1 MGNNEF
7 APVNIKIVTAED
19 LSQTPTLKKIEQ
31 QSSNIGVVERIDTV
45 LSTATDVIDAVG
57 NKNLYKVTVPDGY
70 CLTDLIESG
79 KRDGSLRALV
89 KDSKGHL
96 NGDVSLKLNGVN
108 ATQIASMGLGAMAMV
123 VGQAYMTEINN
134 SLHSIDSKLDTVIA
148 MMTAEKKAK
157 LKNAIDIARSY
168 MQLHDDYLNK
178 PSEARQAAR
187 NEIEARYND
196 VGEVIDWLSESLIDI
211 EKRASEAK
219 ATEKTLSALL
229 EELHQCEEQ
238 FNLSLHA
245 LATLAMTRMYYD
257 GSLDERSA
265 LIERQRIEQKTQ
277 QFQQERQKLM
287 GIVEL
292 KIGALKGAPVA
303 LPQESE
309 GKNIFKRLTSQT
321 PRAAAKQ
328 QLLETKVSM
337 QTELRNSTQIL
348 KKSSE
353 SSVAGINRISS
364 ANQAVRCVLTDGTT
378 NCWIAGDLPESK

>member
-1 MGNNEF
+1 MGNNEL
-7 APVNIKIVTAED
+7 APVNIEIVTAED

-31 QSSNIGVVERIDTV
+31 QSNNIGVVERIDTV

-70 CLTDLIESG
+70 SLTDLIESG

-96 NGDVSLKLNGVN
+96 NGDVSLRLNGVN

-219 ATEKTLSALL
+219 ATEKDLSALL

-328 QLLETKVSM
+328 QLLETKVAM
-337 QTELRNSTQIL
+337 QTELRNSTQVL
-348 KKSSE
+348 KESSE

-364 ANQAVRCVLTDGTT
+364 ANQAVRCVLTDGT
-378 NCWIAGDLPESK
+378 NCWIQ